1 MIALQYASFVVLAFV
16 ADVLGRDS
24 SSHWLLSQGIEALG
38 GSRNL
43 EAVLD
48 VTYSGDGHFRSRSMS
63 QTFGLNGLD
72 RILAGAGRQN
82 VSFSFHGGVVKQRID
97 RFHDLSGMRI
107 RNTTLSA
114 VDC

>member
-1 MIALQYASFVVLAFV
+1 MLPTQVTGML
-16 ADVLGRDS
+16 
-24 SSHWLLSQGIEALG
+24 H
-38 GSRNL
+38 
-43 EAVLD
+43 LD
-48 VTYSGDGHFRSRSMS
+48 AATCATCVTSLNHDRHFRSRSMS

-72 RILAGAGRQN
+72 RILAGAGRQD

-97 RFHDLSGMRI
+97 RYHDLSGMRI